1 MKEIVDDPKFFADG
15 ISRFDAVQGELGDC
29 WLLAAVSNLTMYDQL
44 FDRVVPKDQ
53 TFDAGKYTGAFHFK
67 VFKCILIFNF

>member
-1 MKEIVDDPKFFADG
+1 
-15 ISRFDAVQGELGDC
+15 
-29 WLLAAVSNLTMYDQL
+29 MYDQL

-67 VFKCILIFNF
+67 VFFACDGVFIYFFAWGGVFLYFLRGNS